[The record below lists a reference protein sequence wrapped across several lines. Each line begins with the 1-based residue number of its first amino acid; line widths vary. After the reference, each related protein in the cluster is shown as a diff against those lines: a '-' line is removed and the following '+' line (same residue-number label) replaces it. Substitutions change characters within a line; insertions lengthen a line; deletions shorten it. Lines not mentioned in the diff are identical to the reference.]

1 MDYTARGILQARV
14 LEWAAF
20 PFSRGSSEH
29 RDGTQVSHTAGGFF
43 TSWAAREALLGVI
56 TPKPRDHA
64 VPRLL
69 PCLIFTVFTR
79 WAAAGLSGGCRTLS
93 HPAGSLVAPHRVRA
107 VPCGL
112 SKRGPWA
119 PGPLASA
126 ASALGL
132 SCSTAHGIFVLRP
145 GTEPSSP
152 PLQGRFFTTGL
163 RDVPPQ
169 SSSPLSLDV
178 GSFCWWV
185 LASPCQWLLT
195 ASCDFG
201 ALTEDECTSLLNWP
215 SHLPSLLILKTGTFA
230 LGLEGI
236 L

>member
-119 PGPLASA
+119 PGPWLQQLQR
-126 ASALGL
+126 LGL
-132 SCSTAHGIFVLRP
+132 AAPQHMGSSFSDQGPSPRP
-145 GTEPSSP
+145 LPCKA
-152 PLQGRFFTTGL
+152 
-163 RDVPPQ
+163 D
-169 SSSPLSLDV
+169 SSPLDS
-178 GSFCWWV
+178 GM
-185 LASPCQWLLT
+185 
-195 ASCDFG
+195 
-201 ALTEDECTSLLNWP
+201 
-215 SHLPSLLILKTGTFA
+215 SHLSHLLLCP
-230 LGLEGI
+230 
-236 L
+236 